1 LWRRSL
7 PKSIWSFLSLES
19 SGNGGFEDLGLGK
32 RESSG
37 ESVREL
43 GRESDLMRE
52 RDLNAVGPKT
62 VETGST
68 GQTGLAKADK
78 KSLV

>member
-52 RDLNAVGPKT
+52 RFKCCGAQNG
-62 VETGST
+62 
-68 GQTGLAKADK
+68 
-78 KSLV
+78 